1 MMFVVTENMFNNV
14 PFFNFMEKHNSVNRS
29 VSIVLSLMIWS
40 VSHKEISEISI
51 FETYVLFIFLFFVKP
66 KENFKGIFSCT
77 FKLKLRDTYFDCES
91 KIIIWIMCVY
101 VLIWWTEKTCTRI
114 FSSNFLP
121 ASKTWLKSIF
131 YTKRHTKYGV
141 ILTTLIFMF
150 LALDL
155 YSRNHDPNH
164 FVPWWQI
171 SVTADI
177 NRLS

>member
-29 VSIVLSLMIWS
+29 VSIGLKPDDGVCLIRKYQ
-40 VSHKEISEISI
+40 VFEICI
-51 FETYVLFIFLFFVKP
+51 Y
-66 KENFKGIFSCT
+66 IFSFFSWNQKKIFKEFFHVCT

-101 VLIWWTEKTCTRI
+101 LYDEQKKHVPE
-114 FSSNFLP
+114 FFLQTFCQQ
-121 ASKTWLKSIF
+121 AKRDWNQFF

-155 YSRNHDPNH
+155 YSRSHEPNH

-171 SVTADI
+171 SVKADI
-177 NRLS
+177 NRVS

>member
-1 MMFVVTENMFNNV
+1 MFWNM
-14 PFFNFMEKHNSVNRS
+14 
-29 VSIVLSLMIWS
+29 
-40 VSHKEISEISI
+40 
-51 FETYVLFIFLFFVKP
+51 Y
-66 KENFKGIFSCT
+66 IFSFFSWNQKKIFKEFFHVCT

-91 KIIIWIMCVY
+91 NIIIWIMCLYVL

-155 YSRNHDPNH
+155 YSRDHDPNH
-164 FVPWWQI
+164 LVPWWQI
-171 SVTADI
+171 SVKADI
-177 NRLS
+177 NKLS